1 MPVEKIK
8 SPVGIPSIGY
18 DVMEVRWELMHDLF
32 GGTLTMREAAQRWLP
47 MEPAEEQPS
56 YDIRL
61 NRSILYNGLVDTV
74 NKLKNRPFTHSITVK
89 DLPASLEYLEDDVDG
104 SRKPLEIFLKDVL
117 ENLITYGVA
126 HIYVDHTKVDNEERT
141 TLSGER
147 KELTL
152 ADETRLG
159 VRVYLINI
167 SPKDLIGWQTE
178 KNSSGEVELIQ
189 IRIRETSVVAD
200 GAYGD
205 VETTTVTVYNKT
217 GWEIH
222 KQDSEDEDK
231 YVKISEGTS
240 SLGKIPLVTIY
251 ATKTGFM
258 TAKPP
263 LEDLAWLNLAH
274 WQSYSD
280 QRNILRFSR
289 FGLIFGKGLP
299 SEMTGGTLTIGPTK
313 AFLTSEPDADMK
325 YIEHSGKSIE
335 AGRKDLED
343 IEQKMRVLGN
353 QPLMKD
359 MPNTATAERLDEGRT
374 VSQLQSWVGSLK
386 RGIMAALEL
395 AGEWRKVDL
404 PETTEVDIYSD
415 FEAVILGG
423 GDKDHILKARQSG
436 DITRERYLREAQRRG
451 IYSQDMDPVEE
462 AKLADAEDTN
472 DLKNLL
478 PEEEEI
484 DEELELEDE
493 EIE

>member
-8 SPVGIPSIGY
+8 SPVGIPCIGY
-18 DVMEVRWELMHDLF
+18 DMMVESWKLMHDLL
-32 GGTLTMREAAQRWLP
+32 GGTLAMRAAGQEWLP
-47 MEPAEEQPS
+47 KEPAEEVTS

-61 NRSILYNGLVDTV
+61 SRSILYNGLADTL

-89 DLPASLEYLEDDVDG
+89 DLPEALSYLEDDVDG
-104 SRKPLEIFLKDVL
+104 SNKPLEIFLKDVL
-117 ENLITYGVA
+117 ENIIKYGIA
-126 HIYVDHTKVDNEERT
+126 HIYIDHTKIPNEELIDT
-141 TLSGER
+141 KGNK

-152 ADETRLG
+152 ADEQRLG

-167 SPKDLIGWQTE
+167 SPKDLIGWQTN

-189 IRIRETSVVAD
+189 IRIKETNIVAD
-200 GAYGD
+200 GEYGD
-205 VETTTVTVYNKT
+205 AELTSITVYNKD
-217 GWEIH
+217 GWEVH
-222 KQDSEDEDK
+222 EQDPEDEDNYIK
-231 YVKISEGTS
+231 TSEGTS

-263 LEDLAWLNLAH
+263 LEDLSWLNLAH

-299 SEMTGGTLTIGPTK
+299 SEMTGGTLQIGPTK

-335 AGRKDLED
+335 AGQKDIED

-374 VSQLQSWVGSLK
+374 VSQLQSWVGALQ
-386 RGIMAALEL
+386 RGIRRALEL
-395 AGEWRKVDL
+395 AGEWRKIEL
-404 PETTEVDIYSD
+404 PEETEIEIYSD
-415 FEAVILGG
+415 FEAVVLGG

-451 IYSQDMDPVEE
+451 IYSQDMDPEEE
-462 AKLADAEDTN
+462 AKLASAEDAN
-472 DLKNLL
+472 NLKEFL
-478 PEEEEI
+478 PVEEEE
-484 DEELELEDE
+484 EFEE
-493 EIE
+493 EIEEGEE